1 MKKYIFLI
9 FILLLSGC
17 AINKNS
23 LFEKTP
29 HKPTLIEKNREAI
42 YSLILQN
49 PKIRNKTV
57 IVASITNLDDLDES
71 SKIGRIITEQLIN
84 NLTQNGIKV
93 VEIRVRKNNIIQ
105 VEPKKGEFILSRDAK
120 NIAKIQKANAVLV
133 GTYSTYGKKLYVNI
147 KLIDPKTDI
156 IISASDYT
164 LPLSNFI
171 KDKTKQPTKKHNKD
185 IFSNLAEQ

>member
-17 AINKNS
+17 AINKNY
-23 LFEKTP
+23 LFEKPP
-29 HKPTLIEKNREAI
+29 HKPTLIEKNKEAI

-120 NIAKIQKANAVLV
+120 KLAKIQKANAVLV

-171 KDKTKQPTKKHNKD
+171 KDKTKQPTKKHNND
-185 IFSNLAEQ
+185 IFSNLAKQ

>member
-23 LFEKTP
+23 LFENPP
-29 HKPTLIEKNREAI
+29 HKPTLIEKNKEAI

-120 NIAKIQKANAVLV
+120 KLAKIQKANAVLV

-171 KDKTKQPTKKHNKD
+171 KDKTKQPTKKHNND
-185 IFSNLAEQ
+185 IFSNLAKQ